1 MEGMQRRST
10 FQKARRQLGLG
21 GIALVAIVSSL
32 AVVAIACGVLAYLS
46 LPKSDAV
53 TLPPI
58 EIDAPAAL
66 VGEEDGVIPDM
77 SGFTVD
83 SEVPA
88 IAKLNPDLRAALA
101 AATSAA
107 AEDDQPIYIN
117 SGWRSMRYQQQ
128 LFDEAVTTYA
138 SEEIARQFVA
148 PPDLSAHTTGN
159 AVDIEPLDAQL
170 WLQEHGYEFG
180 LCQIFANER
189 WHYELATSP
198 GGTCPDML
206 ADASELGG

>member
-1 MEGMQRRST
+1 MQRRST
-10 FQKARRQLGLG
+10 FQKTRARHSPG
-21 GIALVAIVSSL
+21 GIALVAIVSAL
-32 AVVAIACGVLAYLS
+32 AIVAVACGVLAYLS

-58 EIDAPAAL
+58 GEAPVGL
-66 VGEEDGVIPDM
+66 VGEDDGVIPEM

-83 SEVPA
+83 TDVQA
-88 IAKLNPDLRAALA
+88 IAKLDPELRAALA
-101 AATSAA
+101 AATAAA

-117 SGWRSMRYQQQ
+117 SGWRSTRYQQQ
-128 LFDEAVTTYA
+128 LFDEAVVTYE

-148 PPDLSAHTTGN
+148 PPDLSAHTRGQ

-189 WHYELATSP
+189 WHYELATTP

-206 ADASELGG
+206 TDASELGD